1 MDNPQG
7 SPDAASASQ
16 PRHPHYNFARQVASE
31 VPSVWSRLVRRSDDK
46 LCSKSDECGHG
57 ISANAT
63 NLAIALGVVI
73 PVVAAAIT
81 FFILHRRSVKRDR
94 LEDAKY
100 RETDLDYGLD
110 EPSSKSKRM
119 TAMFGG
125 GEKQQHKPG
134 QLSMD
139 MNLSSPYLLPPGLD
153 TQSKESLHSIAKSY
167 HTDQQDPYHTVPL
180 YSGGGDG
187 ASIRSFPREPYSPVG
202 NKRMSFGSN
211 LPPRSHSK
219 VSSPLGGATSPTQ
232 PDRFATPTEPLP
244 AHIAEVDAAPA
255 VPDKNLPVQP
265 IVPEIGTIHDAH
277 VDDQSIYEMPDVA
290 SPPPAVA
297 KDPHTGLPMDNNF
310 HFELP
315 GTTDQ
320 DPHAGVAQLSD
331 DFGHQDLSHQDLSH
345 QELHDQGLGL
355 HVELPTV
362 MSPEDEMHN
371 QVAYDEYG
379 NPYPPQI
386 QTTEYYEDTNYMV
399 EDHHQAHADG
409 LGVPQ
414 MAARRL
420 SVGVVPLPPDEITQ
434 SEDPEYRANRIR
446 SFYKEYFEDY
456 ADAPPVPGQ
465 YGDYDAGY
473 LGDAAYYDADSNA
486 FVMPYAQPVTRRAMT
501 PPPGGARRGPP
512 GPRRPRGPG
521 SVGGMS
527 LPGGRGRM
535 RAGSAGQFGRG
546 PPKKKLPPPSAL
558 NTLPTPS
565 KLTDDSALMNAMDF
579 APPELF
585 RDAAAGRSQ
594 SPLGERRPYK
604 PGQKGASPLVTAF
617 DELAALPSPHML
629 RKSST
634 FTALDFAAPKK
645 FTDDGR
651 ASDAGSIKSSRSGI
665 SAMQL
670 GAIRS
675 GAGRVSRLPGDT
687 VFTAAG
693 QMDQLKPQ
701 WGMRQ

>member
-1 MDNPQG
+1 M
-7 SPDAASASQ
+7 
-16 PRHPHYNFARQVASE
+16 RM
-31 VPSVWSRLVRRSDDK
+31 
-46 LCSKSDECGHG
+46 
-57 ISANAT
+57 
-63 NLAIALGVVI
+63 
-73 PVVAAAIT
+73 
-81 FFILHRRSVKRDR
+81 
-94 LEDAKY
+94 EDAKY

-110 EPSSKSKRM
+110 EAPSKGKRM
-119 TAMFGG
+119 TAMFGSG
-125 GEKQQHKPG
+125 GEKQLHKPG

-139 MNLSSPYLLPPGLD
+139 MNLSSPYLLPPDLN
-153 TQSKESLHSIAKSY
+153 QSKESIHSLAKSY
-167 HTDQQDPYHTVPL
+167 HNEQDPYHTVPL
-180 YSGGGDG
+180 YSGGDG
-187 ASIRSFPREPYSPVG
+187 SSIRSFPREPYSPMHS
-202 NKRMSFGSN
+202 KRQSFGST

-219 VSSPLGGATSPTQ
+219 SQSPLSGDP
-232 PDRFATPTEPLP
+232 FATPTQPEP
-244 AHIAEVDAAPA
+244 AHMAEVEAAPP
-255 VPDKNLPVQP
+255 VPDKKLPVQP
-265 IVPEIGTIHDAH
+265 IVPEIGTVHDAH
-277 VDDQSIYEMPDVA
+277 ADDQSIYEMPDVA
-290 SPPPAVA
+290 SPPPALA
-297 KDPHTGLPMDNNF
+297 RDPNTGLPIDNNF
-310 HFELP
+310 RFELP
-315 GTTDQ
+315 GTVDQ
-320 DPHAGVAQLSD
+320 DPNVGVAQLSD
-331 DFGHQDLSHQDLSH
+331 DLGHQNPHDY
-345 QELHDQGLGL
+345 DQGLGL
-355 HVELPTV
+355 NVELPTV
-362 MSPEDEMHN
+362 MSPTDDMHGHPMDHN
-371 QVAYDEYG
+371 QVMYDEYG
-379 NPYPPQI
+379 NAYPQI
-386 QTTEYYEDTNYMV
+386 QTTEYYEDTHYEA
-399 EDHHQAHADG
+399 EDMHHGDMPHGEMEG

-414 MAARRL
+414 QTAKRL

-456 ADAPPVPGQ
+456 ADAPPMPGQ
-465 YGDYDAGY
+465 GGQHHDDYDAGY

-565 KLTDDSALMNAMDF
+565 KITDDAALLNAMDF

-585 RDAAAGRSQ
+585 KDAAAGRSQ

-604 PGQKGASPLVTAF
+604 PGHAGASPLVTAF

-634 FTALDFAAPKK
+634 FTGLDFAPPKK
-645 FTDDGR
+645 FKDDGTS
-651 ASDAGSIKSSRSGI
+651 SDAGSIKSNRSGI
-665 SAMQL
+665 SAVQL

-687 VFTAAG
+687 VFSAATLG
-693 QMDQLKPQ
+693 NQLKPQ